1 MKNANTYN
9 RKTSLFV
16 IVAILLA
23 ASSVTWAD
31 ANNNG
36 AKPIVLRTI
45 MLELNENMQTV
56 TDAISREDWEQMAKI
71 APLIADHPQP
81 PLSEKVR
88 ILSFAGSDA
97 SKFKSFDK
105 QTHQAA
111 KELEEVVMEQD
122 GKGVIAKFETL

>member
-23 ASSVTWAD
+23 ASSETWAD

-36 AKPIVLRTI
+36 AKQIVLRTI
-45 MLELNENMQTV
+45 MLELNKNMQTV
-56 TDAISREDWEQMAKI
+56 TDAISREDGEQMAKT

-111 KELEEVVMEQD
+111 KEL
-122 GKGVIAKFETL
+122 